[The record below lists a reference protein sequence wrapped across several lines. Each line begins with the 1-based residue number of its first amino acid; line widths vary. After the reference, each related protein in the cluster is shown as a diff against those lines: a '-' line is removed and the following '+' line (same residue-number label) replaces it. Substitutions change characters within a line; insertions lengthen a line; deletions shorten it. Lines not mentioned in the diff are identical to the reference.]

1 MQTFIFFLFF
11 FYWFIAASLI
21 LVLFMKLMKDF
32 VIIKLIIGL
41 PPSSD
46 SAAMA
51 SGTPDVTTNQEP
63 AEVQEECSG
72 NSLIKCFL

>member
-1 MQTFIFFLFF
+1 
-11 FYWFIAASLI
+11 
-21 LVLFMKLMKDF
+21 MKDF
-32 VIIKLIIGL
+32 VIIKLIICL

>member
-1 MQTFIFFLFF
+1 
-11 FYWFIAASLI
+11 
-21 LVLFMKLMKDF
+21 MKDF
-32 VIIKLIIGL
+32 IIIKLIICL

-72 NSLIKCFL
+72 NSLIKCYLLMLDWESGIFSINVCRVAVFTVIT